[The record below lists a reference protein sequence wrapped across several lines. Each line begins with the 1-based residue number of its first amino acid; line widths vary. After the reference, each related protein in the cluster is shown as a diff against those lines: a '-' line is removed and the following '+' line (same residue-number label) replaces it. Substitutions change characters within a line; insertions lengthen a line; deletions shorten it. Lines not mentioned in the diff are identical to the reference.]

1 MGILYKILGQT
12 LTTANTT
19 SNLYSVPAATNT
31 VISTVSIC
39 NQSNTSTSF
48 RVAVRPTSEALAAKH
63 YLNFDTPLPGNDTIT
78 LTLGITM
85 GALDVLVVNAA
96 TSTVSCSAFGSEIS

>member
-1 MGILYKILGQT
+1 MGISYKILGQV

-31 VISTVSIC
+31 VISTVSVC
-39 NQSNTSTSF
+39 NQSNVASTF
-48 RVAVRPTSEALAAKH
+48 RLAVRPTSEALASKH
-63 YLNFDTPLPGNDTIT
+63 FLNFDTPLPGNDTIT

-85 GALDVLVVNAA
+85 GALDVMVVNA
-96 TSTVSCSAFGSEIS
+96 SSSLVSCSAFGSEIS

>member
-39 NQSNTSTSF
+39 NQVNTAATF
-48 RVAVRPTSEALAAKH
+48 RVAVRPTSEALASKH
-63 YLNFDTPLPGNDTIT
+63 FLNFDTQLPGNDTIT

-85 GALDVLVVNAA
+85 GELDVLVVNAS
-96 TSTVSCSAFGSEIS
+96 TSTISFSAFGSEIS